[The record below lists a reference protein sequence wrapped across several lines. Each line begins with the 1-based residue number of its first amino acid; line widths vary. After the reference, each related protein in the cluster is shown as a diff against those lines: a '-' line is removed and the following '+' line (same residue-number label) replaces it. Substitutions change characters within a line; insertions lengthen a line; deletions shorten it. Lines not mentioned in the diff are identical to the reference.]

1 MNKDYVFF
9 GESGLTSTSANHIA
23 NIAKESYSYIEQEL
37 ENINFINQYVNL
49 IGENSMTQVAIGTNS
64 IQDINDKLDRIAKM
78 KALIA
83 WLREAIKAKEHLT
96 EEVSK
101 MPCEYFGI
109 ELPEAPERPTYIDA
123 DDVIATWDIKK
134 RNRYYYLEAHCAT
147 LGSYIH
153 PKGNYNIARE
163 EMHRKLNKPK
173 LVSGSGRDTV
183 IYTFQPSISVK
194 DVEDKFMELQN
205 LHRSCQAEL
214 NSMKHEIQTAIDD
227 DKMQKDVQYQKE
239 YSAYS
244 TKRNEAMNKLQIYMN
259 AKYEEVKKLKI
270 VIPDSLKPIYEEV
283 SALGKEQS

>member
-1 MNKDYVFF
+1 MDKDYVFF
-9 GESGLTSTSANHIA
+9 GENGLTSTSANHIA
-23 NIAKESYSYIEQEL
+23 NVAKESYQFIEQEI
-37 ENINFINQYVNL
+37 ENIGFINQYINL
-49 IGENSMTQVAIGTNS
+49 IGSSTIDQVAIGTKS
-64 IQDINDKLDRIAKM
+64 LQDINDKLDRIAKM

-83 WLREAIKAKEHLT
+83 WLREAIKAKENLT
-96 EEVSK
+96 QEVSS
-101 MPCEYFGI
+101 MTCADFGI
-109 ELPEAPERPTYIDA
+109 ELPEAPEKPTYIDA
-123 DDVIATWDIKK
+123 NDVIASWDIKK

-163 EMHRKLNKPK
+163 EMYRKLAKPK
-173 LVSGSGRDTV
+173 LVSGTGRDTV
-183 IYTFQPSISVK
+183 VYSFEPSIPVK

-227 DKMQKDVQYQKE
+227 DKMNKNVQYQKD

-244 TKRNEAMNKLQIYMN
+244 IKKNEAMNKLQIYVN
-259 AKYEEVKKLKI
+259 AKYEDVKRFKI